1 MTLADFNRGRMH
13 HRPGRFDGG
22 TGKYA
27 LAAGQG
33 GFVTGSAVG
42 FTKDKGGLAVEA
54 YIFGDGFCT
63 AQVDEEGEGDGVV

>member
-1 MTLADFNRGRMH
+1 MQ

-33 GFVTGSAVG
+33 GFVPGGAVG

-54 YIFGDGFCT
+54 YIFGDGLCT
-63 AQVDEEGEGDGVV
+63 A

>member
-1 MTLADFNRGRMH
+1 MH

-33 GFVTGSAVG
+33 DFVAGGAVG
-42 FTKDKGGLAVEA
+42 FTSLKDKGGLAVEA
-54 YIFGDGFCT
+54 YVFGDGLCT
-63 AQVDEEGEGDGVV
+63 A